1 MLKAQAPQW
10 ARNVQERSGAS
21 LAATLYFPAPQ
32 IADGAVPTMCRL
44 FVMVVHA
51 FGLEHLHAVGPFI
64 HRVVNESVWLHDYT
78 WAYCYSYELL
88 LIYLRALDERRVGI
102 SMSNIWD
109 SSSQDTFAKN
119 AAKAAVQRWGPEF
132 PFFRTPTGGSQGIS
146 SQLQPPPPPPTSK
159 RGTGASQKTPNL
171 ALPSTMAA
179 QSTHA
184 PACWLVGRANSITCA
199 TTFSKTA
206 RSAAR
211 LLMVAILVTAPTSA
225 SPNSEGAAAFGEFD
239 RLTDLIRREN
249 ACALPGVSVKYDSF
263 LNCMWAAV
271 RSGYVRDHH
280 ARFVAEGLRWGF
292 SFGVDVAALKGQRVF
307 KNYES
312 TILARDAVSRA
323 LQTRVKA
330 GKTLCLGPWS
340 HRLFAY
346 VKERFDNF
354 CIFLMGA
361 VQKALEP
368 GEYRPTSEHSLTGLN
383 AATNLESLRHALTAY
398 KDVAAFLR
406 RGHFMYV
413 SDVEAAFPMLPIRP
427 DLWPFFMCRFF
438 ANPGHS
444 HQSLFMHLTGDFG
457 AAGLPGT
464 FKIFLVDVVI
474 QMARYASVL
483 RLPMPVYVDDMA
495 LIAPSEDGANDEMA
509 AFQSWASEVCGL
521 VFKFLKDRR
530 EARRQLYLGFWWDS
544 ISLTRTLEEHKLV
557 NYLTLLDEFARAA
570 SLTLRDRRV
579 VAGKM
584 QRAILTLPPGASC
597 LLAST
602 FALMAGLL
610 LPWQRRRTTKEE
622 RSDYALLA
630 SLLRLNMGRGFYRY
644 DDFQRG
650 RALALSDASK
660 SPGYTGGGY
669 VTRGVRNSYHF
680 YKYGGRASRR
690 SIMVH
695 EGDTAL
701 KCGSDNGYFNTCGV
715 VWWLTLVLTIPLWWC
730 GVDGLL
736 QVSGAHILVQTVV
749 RASGTTLLL
758 GQLVLVIF
766 GG

>member
-1 MLKAQAPQW
+1 
-10 ARNVQERSGAS
+10 
-21 LAATLYFPAPQ
+21 
-32 IADGAVPTMCRL
+32 
-44 FVMVVHA
+44 
-51 FGLEHLHAVGPFI
+51 
-64 HRVVNESVWLHDYT
+64 
-78 WAYCYSYELL
+78 
-88 LIYLRALDERRVGI
+88 
-102 SMSNIWD
+102 
-109 SSSQDTFAKN
+109 
-119 AAKAAVQRWGPEF
+119 
-132 PFFRTPTGGSQGIS
+132 
-146 SQLQPPPPPPTSK
+146 
-159 RGTGASQKTPNL
+159 
-171 ALPSTMAA
+171 
-179 QSTHA
+179 
-184 PACWLVGRANSITCA
+184 
-199 TTFSKTA
+199 
-206 RSAAR
+206 
-211 LLMVAILVTAPTSA
+211 
-225 SPNSEGAAAFGEFD
+225 
-239 RLTDLIRREN
+239 
-249 ACALPGVSVKYDSF
+249 
-263 LNCMWAAV
+263 
-271 RSGYVRDHH
+271 
-280 ARFVAEGLRWGF
+280 
-292 SFGVDVAALKGQRVF
+292 
-307 KNYES
+307 
-312 TILARDAVSRA
+312 
-323 LQTRVKA
+323 
-330 GKTLCLGPWS
+330 
-340 HRLFAY
+340 
-346 VKERFDNF
+346 
-354 CIFLMGA
+354 
-361 VQKALEP
+361 
-368 GEYRPTSEHSLTGLN
+368 
-383 AATNLESLRHALTAY
+383 
-398 KDVAAFLR
+398 
-406 RGHFMYV
+406 
-413 SDVEAAFPMLPIRP
+413 
-427 DLWPFFMCRFF
+427 
-438 ANPGHS
+438 
-444 HQSLFMHLTGDFG
+444 
-457 AAGLPGT
+457 
-464 FKIFLVDVVI
+464 
-474 QMARYASVL
+474 
-483 RLPMPVYVDDMA
+483 MPVYVDDMA

-622 RSDYALLA
+622 RSDYALILA